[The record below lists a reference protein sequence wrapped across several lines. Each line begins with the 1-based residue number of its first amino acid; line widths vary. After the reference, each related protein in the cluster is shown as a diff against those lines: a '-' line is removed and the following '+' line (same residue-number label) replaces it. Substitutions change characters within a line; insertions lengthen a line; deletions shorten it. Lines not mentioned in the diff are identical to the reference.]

1 VLGSLPHPQREAIV
15 GSFGGLDGNHRVS
28 VARFQ
33 GVEMIDAVVTEFYP
47 RLYAN
52 LEHANNMGVGCL
64 IFDTTGNAIQCNTGQ
79 G

>member
-1 VLGSLPHPQREAIV
+1 MLGSLLHPQREAIV

-47 RLYAN
+47 RLYAD
-52 LEHANNMGVGCL
+52 LEHEN
-64 IFDTTGNAIQCNTGQ
+64 
-79 G
+79 